1 MESTKSNNNKLP
13 SNLPQLQ
20 NLIKRDPASYREEF
34 ERQHSVYQA
43 LCVIFEQNPTVYN
56 NDLHQVVTFL
66 SQVAQCY
73 QDKLSGFPQELSVL
87 LKRHSTVLHP
97 EMRMSFVKALM
108 LLRNKNLLSPTDLHI
123 LFFQLLQCQDKNLR
137 KFLKQH
143 IVTDIKNIN
152 ARSKNAK
159 LNKELQNFMHEMLS
173 SRHAVAAKTSLDVMI
188 ELYHKKVWNDAKTVN
203 TIVTA
208 CFSKVTKIM
217 VTTLKFFIGRDEEE
231 GGEESDSNSDSD
243 DEEEKKSVKATMMAM
258 RVNKKTKKKQK
269 KIDKAKAAVKKSQKD
284 KKTKENFDFSAL
296 HLIHDPQSLAE
307 RLYRRLE
314 KMNERFEVKLMTM
327 NFISRLIGIH
337 QLYLPNFY
345 PLVNRFL
352 FPHQREVTKVMVFA
366 AQAAHPLVPPDDLS
380 PVLRTLADNFV
391 TERYSSEVMA
401 MGLNAIR
408 ELCARNPYCMSG
420 DLLQDLTQYKTHKD
434 KGVMMA
440 ARSLIALFRDKNPEL
455 LFKKDRGAPTE
466 LGVEKRQ
473 ENFGENRAIDYIPG
487 AEILAFKTDGDEG
500 LGTSDDES
508 DDNWVDMDDDD
519 SDDDD
524 ESKPD
529 AKKEKQDKDED
540 GEDDNK
546 GDEEEKE
553 KVFSAKEALKEV
565 MKLTA
570 EERAQKAADIACSR
584 FLTDEDFARIAAT
597 QAAKRVEKFTKS
609 SKKKKRGRKR
619 KAPDDAEGSGSGEL
633 VSLKN
638 IEMIYKKRKHD
649 KDARMESVA
658 MGREGREKYGMKKGR
673 MNPNASTTNRE
684 KIKGKSFMMLK
695 HKVAGKQKQSF
706 RTKQMKLRNSLLKQ
720 KKFR

>member
-1 MESTKSNNNKLP
+1 M
-13 SNLPQLQ
+13 
-20 NLIKRDPASYREEF
+20 
-34 ERQHSVYQA
+34 
-43 LCVIFEQNPTVYN
+43 
-56 NDLHQVVTFL
+56 
-66 SQVAQCY
+66 
-73 QDKLSGFPQELSVL
+73 
-87 LKRHSTVLHP
+87 
-97 EMRMSFVKALM
+97 
-108 LLRNKNLLSPTDLHI
+108 
-123 LFFQLLQCQDKNLR
+123 
-137 KFLKQH
+137 
-143 IVTDIKNIN
+143 TDIKNIN
-152 ARSKNAK
+152 AKSKHAK

-188 ELYHKKVWNDAKTVN
+188 ELYQKKVWNDAKTVN

-217 VTTLKFFIGRDEEE
+217 VTTIKFFIGRDEADDE
-231 GGEESDSNSDSD
+231 EESGKDSDSD
-243 DEEEKKSVKATMMAM
+243 DEEEKKSIKATMMAM
-258 RVNKKTKKKQK
+258 KVNKKTRKKQK
-269 KIDKAKAAVKKSQKD
+269 KIDKAKTAVKKSQKD

-296 HLIHDPQSLAE
+296 HLIHDPQNLAE
-307 RLYRRLE
+307 RLYHRLE

-327 NFISRLIGIH
+327 NFISRLIGVH
-337 QLYLPNFY
+337 QLYVPNFY

-408 ELCARNPYCMSG
+408 ELCARNPYCMSAE
-420 DLLQDLTQYKTHKD
+420 LLQDLTQYKTHKD
-434 KGVMMA
+434 KGVIMA
-440 ARSLIALFRDKNPEL
+440 ARSLITLFRDKNPEL

-466 LGVEKRQ
+466 LGAEKRQ
-473 ENFGENRAIDYIPG
+473 ENFGENRAIGYIPG
-487 AEILAFKTDGDEG
+487 AEILAFKTEGDEG
-500 LGTSDDES
+500 LGTSDEES
-508 DDNWVDMDDDD
+508 DDNWVDT

-524 ESKPD
+524 DDDDDDNKDKSKPD
-529 AKKEKQDKDED
+529 TNEKKDANEKKDK
-540 GEDDNK
+540 EDDNEADK
-546 GDEEEKE
+546 DDDDDDD

-570 EERAQKAADIACSR
+570 EERAQKAGDIACSR
-584 FLTDEDFARIAAT
+584 FLTDDDFARIAAT

-609 SKKKKRGRKR
+609 SKKKRGRKR
-619 KAPDDAEGSGSGEL
+619 KAPDEATPSGSGEL

-649 KDARMESVA
+649 KEARMESVA
-658 MGREGREKYGMKKGR
+658 TGREGREKYGVKKGR
-673 MNPNASTTNRE
+673 LNPKASTTNKE

-695 HKVAGKQKQSF
+695 HKVAGKAKQSF
-706 RTKQMKLRNSLLKQ
+706 RSKQIKLKNSLLKQ

>member
-1 MESTKSNNNKLP
+1 MEPIKSNNNKLP

-20 NLIKRDPASYREEF
+20 NLIKRDSASYREEF
-34 ERQHSVYQA
+34 ERQHSVYEA

-56 NDLHQVVTFL
+56 NDLHQMVTFL

-73 QDKLSGFPQELSVL
+73 PDKLSGFPQELSVL

-97 EMRMSFVKALM
+97 EMRMSFVKALV
-108 LLRNKNLLSPTDLHI
+108 LLRNKNLLSPTDLHM
-123 LFFQLLQCQDKNLR
+123 LFFQLLHCPDKNLR

-152 ARSKNAK
+152 ARSKNTK

-188 ELYHKKVWNDAKTVN
+188 ELYRKKVWNDTKTVN
-203 TIVTA
+203 TIATA

-217 VTTLKFFIGRDEEE
+217 VAAIKFFVGRDEEE
-231 GGEESDSNSDSD
+231 EGGGGESGSDSD
-243 DEEEKKSVKATMMAM
+243 SDNEEEKKSVKATMMALK
-258 RVNKKTKKKQK
+258 VNKKTKKKQK
-269 KIDKAKAAVKKSQKD
+269 KLDKVKAAVKKSHKD
-284 KKTKENFDFSAL
+284 KKTKASYDFSAL
-296 HLIHDPQSLAE
+296 HLVHDPQSVAE

-327 NFISRLIGIH
+327 NFISRLIGVH

-345 PLVNRFL
+345 PLVTRFL

-366 AQAAHPLVPPDDLS
+366 AQAAHPQVPPDDLS

-391 TERYSSEVMA
+391 TERYSGEVMA

-408 ELCARNPYCMSG
+408 ELCARNPFCMSA

-440 ARSLIALFRDKNPEL
+440 ARSLIALFREKNPEL
-455 LFKKDRGAPTE
+455 LYKKDRGAPTE
-466 LGVEKRQ
+466 LGAEKRH
-473 ENFGENRAIDYIPG
+473 ENFGENRAVDYIPG
-487 AEILAFKTDGDEG
+487 AEILAYKTEGDEG

-508 DDNWVDMDDDD
+508 DDNWVDM
-519 SDDDD
+519 SDD
-524 ESKPD
+524 ESDSNTPKG
-529 AKKEKQDKDED
+529 KKETKEEKSKDGEEMDED
-540 GEDDNK
+540 GE
-546 GDEEEKE
+546 E
-553 KVFSAKEALKEV
+553 KVFTAKEALQEV
-565 MKLTA
+565 MKLTS

-597 QAAKRVEKFTKS
+597 QAAKKVEKFTQ
-609 SKKKKRGRKR
+609 SKKKKQRGKKR
-619 KAPDDAEGSGSGEL
+619 KATDEPTKAGTGEL
-633 VSLKN
+633 VPLKN
-638 IEMIYKKRKHD
+638 IEMIFKKRKHD
-649 KDARMESVA
+649 KDARLETVA
-658 MGREGREKYGMKKGR
+658 AGREGREKYGAKKGR
-673 MNPNASTTNRE
+673 MNPQASTTNRE

>member
-1 MESTKSNNNKLP
+1 MEPTKANNNKLP

-20 NLIKRDPASYREEF
+20 NLIKRDPPSYREEF
-34 ERQHSVYQA
+34 ERQHSVYEA

-56 NDLHQVVTFL
+56 NDLHQMVTFL

-73 QDKLSGFPQELSVL
+73 PDKLSGFPQEVSVL

-108 LLRNKNLLSPTDLHI
+108 LLRNKNLLSPTDLHM

-188 ELYHKKVWNDAKTVN
+188 ELYHKKVWNDIKTVN
-203 TIVTA
+203 TITTA

-217 VTTLKFFIGRDEEE
+217 VAAIKFFIGRDEEE
-231 GGEESDSNSDSD
+231 DEDKDSEDSDSD
-243 DEEEKKSVKATMMAM
+243 DETEKKSVKATMMAM
-258 RVNKKTKKKQK
+258 RVNKKTRKKQR
-269 KIDKAKAAVKKSQKD
+269 KIDKAKALVKKSQKE
-284 KKTKENFDFSAL
+284 KKTKTNFDFSAL
-296 HLIHDPQSLAE
+296 HLVHDPQSLAE
-307 RLYRRLE
+307 RLFHRLE

-327 NFISRLIGIH
+327 NFISRLIGVH

-408 ELCARNPYCMSG
+408 ELCARNPYCMS
-420 DLLQDLTQYKTHKD
+420 DSLLQDLTQYKTHKD

-440 ARSLIALFRDKNPEL
+440 ARSLITLFRDKNPEL

-466 LGVEKRQ
+466 LGAEKRQ
-473 ENFGENRAIDYIPG
+473 ENFGENRAINYIPG

-500 LGTSDDES
+500 LGSSDDES
-508 DDNWVDMDDDD
+508 DDNWVDM
-519 SDDDD
+519 SDDD
-524 ESKPD
+524 ESNSD
-529 AKKEKQDKDED
+529 TNESNDSKKKNDKQDENEAED
-540 GEDDNK
+540 
-546 GDEEEKE
+546 EEKE
-553 KVFSAKEALKEV
+553 KVFSAKEALQEV

-570 EERAQKAADIACSR
+570 EERAEKAADIASSR
-584 FLTDEDFARIAAT
+584 FLKDEDFARIAAT
-597 QAAKRVEKFTKS
+597 QAAKRVEKYTQS
-609 SKKKKRGRKR
+609 SKKKRGKKR
-619 KAPDDAEGSGSGEL
+619 KATDDTAGSGSGEL

-649 KDARMESVA
+649 KDARIESVVA
-658 MGREGREKYGMKKGR
+658 GREGREKFGVKKGR

-684 KIKGKSFMMLK
+684 KVKGKNFMMLK

-706 RTKQMKLRNSLLKQ
+706 RTKQMKLKNALLKQ

>member
-1 MESTKSNNNKLP
+1 MEPTKANNNKLP

-20 NLIKRDPASYREEF
+20 NLIKRDPPSYREEF
-34 ERQHSVYQA
+34 ERQHSVYEA

-56 NDLHQVVTFL
+56 NDLHQMVTFL

-73 QDKLSGFPQELSVL
+73 PDKLSGFPQEVSVL

-108 LLRNKNLLSPTDLHI
+108 LLRNKNLLSPTDLHM

-188 ELYHKKVWNDAKTVN
+188 ELYHKKVWNDIKTVN
-203 TIVTA
+203 TITTA

-217 VTTLKFFIGRDEEE
+217 VAAIKFFIGRDEEE
-231 GGEESDSNSDSD
+231 DEDKDSEDSDSD
-243 DEEEKKSVKATMMAM
+243 DETEKKSVKATMMAM
-258 RVNKKTKKKQK
+258 RVNKKTRKKQR
-269 KIDKAKAAVKKSQKD
+269 KIDKAKALVKKSQKE
-284 KKTKENFDFSAL
+284 KKTKTNFDFSAL
-296 HLIHDPQSLAE
+296 HLVHDPQSLAE
-307 RLYRRLE
+307 RLFHRLE

-327 NFISRLIGIH
+327 NFISRLIGVH

-408 ELCARNPYCMSG
+408 ELCARNPYCMS
-420 DLLQDLTQYKTHKD
+420 DSLLQDLTQYKTHKD

-440 ARSLIALFRDKNPEL
+440 ARSLITLFRDKNPEL

-466 LGVEKRQ
+466 LGAEKRQ
-473 ENFGENRAIDYIPG
+473 ENFGENRAINYIPG

-500 LGTSDDES
+500 LGSSDDES
-508 DDNWVDMDDDD
+508 NDNWVDM
-519 SDDDD
+519 SDDD
-524 ESKPD
+524 ESNSD
-529 AKKEKQDKDED
+529 TNESNDSKKKNDKQDENEAED
-540 GEDDNK
+540 
-546 GDEEEKE
+546 EEKE
-553 KVFSAKEALKEV
+553 KVFSAKEALQEV

-570 EERAQKAADIACSR
+570 EERAEKAADIASSR

-597 QAAKRVEKFTKS
+597 QAAKRVEKYTQS
-609 SKKKKRGRKR
+609 SKKKRGKKR
-619 KAPDDAEGSGSGEL
+619 KATDDTAGSGSGEL

-649 KDARMESVA
+649 KDARIESVVA
-658 MGREGREKYGMKKGR
+658 GREGREKFGVKKGR

-684 KIKGKSFMMLK
+684 KVKGKNFMMLK

-706 RTKQMKLRNSLLKQ
+706 RTKQMKLKNALLKQ

>member
-1 MESTKSNNNKLP
+1 MEPTKANNNKLP

-20 NLIKRDPASYREEF
+20 NLIKRDPPSYREEF
-34 ERQHSVYQA
+34 ERQHSVYEA
-43 LCVIFEQNPTVYN
+43 LCVIFEQNPTVYS
-56 NDLHQVVTFL
+56 NDLHQMVTFL

-73 QDKLSGFPQELSVL
+73 PDKLSGFPQEVSVL

-108 LLRNKNLLSPTDLHI
+108 LLRNKNLLSPTDLHM

-188 ELYHKKVWNDAKTVN
+188 ELYHKKVWNDIKTVN
-203 TIVTA
+203 TITTA

-217 VTTLKFFIGRDEEE
+217 VAAIKFFIGRDEEE
-231 GGEESDSNSDSD
+231 DEDKDSEDSDSD
-243 DEEEKKSVKATMMAM
+243 DETEKKSVKATMMAM
-258 RVNKKTKKKQK
+258 RVNKKTRKKQR
-269 KIDKAKAAVKKSQKD
+269 KIDKAKALVKKSQKE
-284 KKTKENFDFSAL
+284 KKTKTNFDFSAL
-296 HLIHDPQSLAE
+296 HLVHDPQSLAE
-307 RLYRRLE
+307 RLFHRLE

-327 NFISRLIGIH
+327 NFISRLIGVH

-408 ELCARNPYCMSG
+408 ELCARNPYCMS
-420 DLLQDLTQYKTHKD
+420 DSLLQDLTQYKTHKD

-440 ARSLIALFRDKNPEL
+440 ARSLITLFRDKNPEL

-466 LGVEKRQ
+466 LGAEKRQ
-473 ENFGENRAIDYIPG
+473 ENFGENRAINYIPG

-500 LGTSDDES
+500 LGSSDDES
-508 DDNWVDMDDDD
+508 DDNWVDM
-519 SDDDD
+519 SDDD
-524 ESKPD
+524 ESNSD
-529 AKKEKQDKDED
+529 TNESNDSKKKNDKQDENEAED
-540 GEDDNK
+540 
-546 GDEEEKE
+546 EEKE
-553 KVFSAKEALKEV
+553 KVFSAKEALQEV

-570 EERAQKAADIACSR
+570 EERAEKAADIASSR

-597 QAAKRVEKFTKS
+597 QAAKRVEKYTQS
-609 SKKKKRGRKR
+609 SKKKRGKKR
-619 KAPDDAEGSGSGEL
+619 KATDDTAGSGSGEL

-649 KDARMESVA
+649 KDARIESVVA
-658 MGREGREKYGMKKGR
+658 GREGREKFGVKKGR

-684 KIKGKSFMMLK
+684 KVKGKNFMMLK

-706 RTKQMKLRNSLLKQ
+706 RTKQMKLKNALLKQ

>member
-1 MESTKSNNNKLP
+1 MTMEPTKANNNKLP

-20 NLIKRDPASYREEF
+20 NLIKRDPPSYREEF
-34 ERQHSVYQA
+34 ERQHSVYEA

-56 NDLHQVVTFL
+56 NDLHQMVTFL

-73 QDKLSGFPQELSVL
+73 PDKLSGFPQEVSVL

-108 LLRNKNLLSPTDLHI
+108 LLRNKNLLSPTDLHM

-188 ELYHKKVWNDAKTVN
+188 ELYHKKVWNDIKTVN
-203 TIVTA
+203 TITTA

-217 VTTLKFFIGRDEEE
+217 VAAIKFFIGRDEEE
-231 GGEESDSNSDSD
+231 DEDKDSEDSDSD
-243 DEEEKKSVKATMMAM
+243 DETEKKSVKATMMAM
-258 RVNKKTKKKQK
+258 RVNKKTRKKQR
-269 KIDKAKAAVKKSQKD
+269 KIDKAKALVKKSQKE
-284 KKTKENFDFSAL
+284 KKTKTNFDFSAL
-296 HLIHDPQSLAE
+296 HLVHDPQSLAE
-307 RLYRRLE
+307 RLFHRLE

-327 NFISRLIGIH
+327 NFISRLIGVH

-408 ELCARNPYCMSG
+408 ELCARNPYCMS
-420 DLLQDLTQYKTHKD
+420 DSLLQDLTQYKTHKD

-440 ARSLIALFRDKNPEL
+440 ARSLITLFRDKNPEL

-466 LGVEKRQ
+466 LGAEKRQ
-473 ENFGENRAIDYIPG
+473 ENFGENRAINYIPG

-500 LGTSDDES
+500 LGSSDDES
-508 DDNWVDMDDDD
+508 DDNWVDM
-519 SDDDD
+519 SDDD
-524 ESKPD
+524 ESNSD
-529 AKKEKQDKDED
+529 TNESNDSKKKNDKQDENEAED
-540 GEDDNK
+540 
-546 GDEEEKE
+546 EEKE
-553 KVFSAKEALKEV
+553 KVFSAKEALQEV

-570 EERAQKAADIACSR
+570 EERAEKAADIASSR

-597 QAAKRVEKFTKS
+597 QAAKRVEKYTQS
-609 SKKKKRGRKR
+609 SKKKRGKKR
-619 KAPDDAEGSGSGEL
+619 KATDDTAGSGSGEL

-649 KDARMESVA
+649 KDARIESVVA
-658 MGREGREKYGMKKGR
+658 GREGREKFGVKKGR

-684 KIKGKSFMMLK
+684 KVKGKNFMMLK

-706 RTKQMKLRNSLLKQ
+706 RTKQMKLKNALLKQ

>member
-1 MESTKSNNNKLP
+1 MTMEPTKANNNKLP

-20 NLIKRDPASYREEF
+20 NLIKRDPPSYREEF
-34 ERQHSVYQA
+34 ERQHSVYEA

-56 NDLHQVVTFL
+56 NDLHQMVTFL

-73 QDKLSGFPQELSVL
+73 PDKLSGFPQEVSVL

-108 LLRNKNLLSPTDLHI
+108 LLRNKNLLSPTDLHM

-188 ELYHKKVWNDAKTVN
+188 ELYHKKVWNDIKTVN
-203 TIVTA
+203 TITTA

-217 VTTLKFFIGRDEEE
+217 VAAIKFFIGRDEEE
-231 GGEESDSNSDSD
+231 DEDKDSEDSDSD
-243 DEEEKKSVKATMMAM
+243 DETEKKSVKATMMAM
-258 RVNKKTKKKQK
+258 RVNKKTRKKQR
-269 KIDKAKAAVKKSQKD
+269 KIDKAKALVKKSQKE
-284 KKTKENFDFSAL
+284 KKTKTNFDFSAL
-296 HLIHDPQSLAE
+296 HLVHDPQSLAE
-307 RLYRRLE
+307 RLFHRLE

-327 NFISRLIGIH
+327 NFISRLIGVH

-408 ELCARNPYCMSG
+408 ELCARNPYCMS
-420 DLLQDLTQYKTHKD
+420 DSLLQDLTQYKTHKD

-440 ARSLIALFRDKNPEL
+440 ARSLITLFRDKNPEL

-466 LGVEKRQ
+466 LGAEKRQ
-473 ENFGENRAIDYIPG
+473 ENFGENRAINYIPG

-500 LGTSDDES
+500 LGSSDDES
-508 DDNWVDMDDDD
+508 DDNWVDM
-519 SDDDD
+519 SDDD
-524 ESKPD
+524 ESNSD
-529 AKKEKQDKDED
+529 TNESNDSKKKNDKQDENEAED
-540 GEDDNK
+540 
-546 GDEEEKE
+546 EEKE
-553 KVFSAKEALKEV
+553 KVFSAKEALQEV

-570 EERAQKAADIACSR
+570 EERAEKAADIASSR

-597 QAAKRVEKFTKS
+597 QAAKRVEKYTQS
-609 SKKKKRGRKR
+609 SKKKRGKKR
-619 KAPDDAEGSGSGEL
+619 KATDNTAGSGSGEL

-649 KDARMESVA
+649 KDARIESVVA
-658 MGREGREKYGMKKGR
+658 GREGREKFGVKKGR

-684 KIKGKSFMMLK
+684 KVKGKNFMMLK

-706 RTKQMKLRNSLLKQ
+706 RTKQMKLKNALLKQ

>member
-1 MESTKSNNNKLP
+1 MEPTKANNNKLP

-20 NLIKRDPASYREEF
+20 NLIKRDPPSYREEF
-34 ERQHSVYQA
+34 ERQHSVYEA

-56 NDLHQVVTFL
+56 NDLHQMVTFL

-73 QDKLSGFPQELSVL
+73 PDKLSGFPQEVSVL

-108 LLRNKNLLSPTDLHI
+108 LLRNKNLLSPTDLHM

-188 ELYHKKVWNDAKTVN
+188 ELYHKKVWNDIKTVN
-203 TIVTA
+203 TITTA

-217 VTTLKFFIGRDEEE
+217 VAAIKFFIGRDEEE
-231 GGEESDSNSDSD
+231 DEDKDSEDSDSD
-243 DEEEKKSVKATMMAM
+243 DETEKKSVKATMMAM
-258 RVNKKTKKKQK
+258 RVNKKTRKKQR
-269 KIDKAKAAVKKSQKD
+269 KIDKAKALVKKSQKE
-284 KKTKENFDFSAL
+284 KKTKTNFDFSAL
-296 HLIHDPQSLAE
+296 HLVHDPQSLAE
-307 RLYRRLE
+307 RLFHRLE

-327 NFISRLIGIH
+327 NFISRLIGVH

-408 ELCARNPYCMSG
+408 ELCARNPYCMS
-420 DLLQDLTQYKTHKD
+420 DSLLQDLTQYKTHKD

-440 ARSLIALFRDKNPEL
+440 ARSLITLFRDKNPEL

-466 LGVEKRQ
+466 LGAEKRQ
-473 ENFGENRAIDYIPG
+473 ENFGENRAINYIPG

-500 LGTSDDES
+500 LGSSDDES
-508 DDNWVDMDDDD
+508 DDNWVDM
-519 SDDDD
+519 SDDD
-524 ESKPD
+524 ESNSD
-529 AKKEKQDKDED
+529 TNESNDSKKKNDKQDENEAED
-540 GEDDNK
+540 
-546 GDEEEKE
+546 EEKE
-553 KVFSAKEALKEV
+553 KVFSAKEALQEV

-570 EERAQKAADIACSR
+570 EERAEKAADIASSR

-597 QAAKRVEKFTKS
+597 QAAKRVEKYTQS
-609 SKKKKRGRKR
+609 SKKKRGKKR
-619 KAPDDAEGSGSGEL
+619 KATDDTAGSGSGEL

-649 KDARMESVA
+649 KDARIESVVA
-658 MGREGREKYGMKKGR
+658 GREGREKFGVKKGR

-684 KIKGKSFMMLK
+684 KVKGKNFMMLK

-706 RTKQMKLRNSLLKQ
+706 RTKQMKLKNALLKQ

>member
-1 MESTKSNNNKLP
+1 MTMEPTKANNNKLP

-20 NLIKRDPASYREEF
+20 NLIKRDPPSYREEF
-34 ERQHSVYQA
+34 ERQHSVYEA

-56 NDLHQVVTFL
+56 NDLHQMVTFL

-73 QDKLSGFPQELSVL
+73 PDKLSGFPQELSVL

-108 LLRNKNLLSPTDLHI
+108 LLRNKNLLSPTDLHM

-188 ELYHKKVWNDAKTVN
+188 ELYHKKVWNDIKTVN
-203 TIVTA
+203 TITTA

-217 VTTLKFFIGRDEEE
+217 VAAIKFFIGRDEEE
-231 GGEESDSNSDSD
+231 DEDKDSEDSDSD
-243 DEEEKKSVKATMMAM
+243 DETEKKSVKATMMAM
-258 RVNKKTKKKQK
+258 RVNKKTRKKQR
-269 KIDKAKAAVKKSQKD
+269 KIDKAKALVKKSQKE
-284 KKTKENFDFSAL
+284 KKTKTNFDFSAL
-296 HLIHDPQSLAE
+296 HLVHDPQSLAE
-307 RLYRRLE
+307 RLFHRLE

-327 NFISRLIGIH
+327 NFISRLIGVH

-408 ELCARNPYCMSG
+408 ELCARNPYCMS
-420 DLLQDLTQYKTHKD
+420 DSLLQDLTQYKTHKD

-440 ARSLIALFRDKNPEL
+440 ARSLITLFRDKNPEL

-466 LGVEKRQ
+466 LGAEKRQ
-473 ENFGENRAIDYIPG
+473 ENFGENRAINYIPG

-500 LGTSDDES
+500 LGSSDDES
-508 DDNWVDMDDDD
+508 DDNWVDM
-519 SDDDD
+519 SDDD
-524 ESKPD
+524 ESNSD
-529 AKKEKQDKDED
+529 TNESNDSKKKNDKQDENEAED
-540 GEDDNK
+540 
-546 GDEEEKE
+546 EEKE
-553 KVFSAKEALKEV
+553 KVFSAKEALQEV

-570 EERAQKAADIACSR
+570 EERAEKAADIASSR

-597 QAAKRVEKFTKS
+597 QAAKRVEKYTQS
-609 SKKKKRGRKR
+609 SKKKRGKKR
-619 KAPDDAEGSGSGEL
+619 KATDDTAGSGSGEL

-649 KDARMESVA
+649 KDARIESVVA
-658 MGREGREKYGMKKGR
+658 GREGREKFGVKKGR

-684 KIKGKSFMMLK
+684 KVKGKNFMMLK

-706 RTKQMKLRNSLLKQ
+706 RTKQMKLKNALLKQ

>member
-1 MESTKSNNNKLP
+1 MEPTKANNNKLP

-20 NLIKRDPASYREEF
+20 NLIKRDPPSYREEF
-34 ERQHSVYQA
+34 ERQHSVYEA

-56 NDLHQVVTFL
+56 NDLHQMVTFL

-73 QDKLSGFPQELSVL
+73 PDKLSGFPQEVSVL

-108 LLRNKNLLSPTDLHI
+108 LLRNKNLLSPTDLHM

-188 ELYHKKVWNDAKTVN
+188 ELYHKKVWNDIKTVN
-203 TIVTA
+203 TITTA

-217 VTTLKFFIGRDEEE
+217 VAAIKFFIGRDEEE
-231 GGEESDSNSDSD
+231 DEDKDSEDSDSD
-243 DEEEKKSVKATMMAM
+243 DETEKKSVKATMMAM
-258 RVNKKTKKKQK
+258 RVNKKTRKKQR
-269 KIDKAKAAVKKSQKD
+269 KIDKAKALVKKSQKE
-284 KKTKENFDFSAL
+284 KKTKTNFDFSAL
-296 HLIHDPQSLAE
+296 HLVHDPQSLAE
-307 RLYRRLE
+307 RLFHRLE

-327 NFISRLIGIH
+327 NFISRLIGVH

-408 ELCARNPYCMSG
+408 ELCARNPYCMS
-420 DLLQDLTQYKTHKD
+420 DSLLQDLTQYKTHKD

-440 ARSLIALFRDKNPEL
+440 ARSLITLFRDKNPEL

-466 LGVEKRQ
+466 LGAEKRQ
-473 ENFGENRAIDYIPG
+473 ENFGENRAINYIPG

-500 LGTSDDES
+500 LGSSDDES
-508 DDNWVDMDDDD
+508 DDNWVDM
-519 SDDDD
+519 SDDD
-524 ESKPD
+524 ESNSD
-529 AKKEKQDKDED
+529 TNESNDSKKKNDKQDENEAED
-540 GEDDNK
+540 
-546 GDEEEKE
+546 EEKE
-553 KVFSAKEALKEV
+553 KVFSAKEALQEV

-570 EERAQKAADIACSR
+570 EERAEKAADIASSR

-597 QAAKRVEKFTKS
+597 QAAKRVEKYTQS
-609 SKKKKRGRKR
+609 SKKKRGKKR
-619 KAPDDAEGSGSGEL
+619 KATDNTAGSGSGEL

-649 KDARMESVA
+649 KDARIESVVA
-658 MGREGREKYGMKKGR
+658 GREGREKFGVKKGR

-684 KIKGKSFMMLK
+684 KVKGKNFMMLK

-706 RTKQMKLRNSLLKQ
+706 RTKQMKLKNALLKQ